1 MYTLTE
7 QQLTTVAGGEVP
19 NDPIWDA
26 PIGAI
31 YRNFRAAGA
40 SVSSAT
46 YQTFRLLQVPL
57 VVSGAAGA
65 YVGGQ
70 IYDAMSYDT
79 QMTIGGTIS
88 AALDNIQD
96 FFGLHIH

>member
-1 MYTLTE
+1 MYTLNE
-7 QQLTTVAGGEVP
+7 QQLDAVAGGETP
-19 NDPIWDA
+19 NNPIWDA

-31 YRNFRAAGA
+31 FQNFRNAGA

-46 YQTFRLLQVPL
+46 YQTFRVLRAPL
-57 VVSGAAGA
+57 TVSGATGA
-65 YVGGQ
+65 FVGTQ

-88 AALDNIQD
+88 TALDNIQD